1 MIEHDSEIDE
11 RDVTFKKGKV
21 NVNSKFGKER
31 ENSNKIDTKK
41 QVQTI
46 NKECK
51 WDVKERSNNTVGERD
66 EIQFENI
73 KSYIKNIFKRN
84 REYKKKSKWYI
95 GDRAWQRNKWGFKKG
110 KVNVNSKFGK
120 ERESSNKTDAKNQV
134 PTINKECKRDL
145 KERSCNLLDERDE
158 IQFEIIKSEIKEYI

>member
-51 WDVKERSNNTVGERD
+51 
-66 EIQFENI
+66 
-73 KSYIKNIFKRN
+73 
-84 REYKKKSKWYI
+84 
-95 GDRAWQRNKWGFKKG
+95 
-110 KVNVNSKFGK
+110 
-120 ERESSNKTDAKNQV
+120 
-134 PTINKECKRDL
+134 
-145 KERSCNLLDERDE
+145 
-158 IQFEIIKSEIKEYI
+158 